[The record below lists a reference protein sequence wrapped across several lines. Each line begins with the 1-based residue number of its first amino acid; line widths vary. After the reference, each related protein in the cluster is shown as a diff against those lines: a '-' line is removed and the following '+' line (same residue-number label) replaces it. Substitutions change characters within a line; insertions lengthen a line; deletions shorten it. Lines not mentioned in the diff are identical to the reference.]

1 MKLIVA
7 DDVHPRYL
15 EGLDP
20 RVRVVRWAEGPP
32 PPEAEDAEFL
42 VATRAWMLP
51 YLGAL
56 RGLEVVQTLSAGVD
70 WIVEH
75 MPPGVVLADGRGVHD
90 VPVSEW
96 VLTALLVLAKDVPA
110 LVERQ
115 RAGAWDREA
124 RPGELWGREVAVLGY
139 GSIGRAVAA
148 RLAPFG
154 VRMLPV
160 ARRRRPGVETLQT
173 REAWLA
179 RVDAVVL
186 LLPLTRETRGLV
198 DAGFLSAMKPGAWL
212 VNAGRGA
219 LVDTSALLEALHAG
233 RIRAALDVTDPEPLP
248 PEHPLWRAPGA
259 WITPHLAGSSPRLRE
274 RGFALVRAQV
284 ARYLR
289 GEPLLNRVVEGY

>member
-42 VATRAWMLP
+42 VATRTWMLP
-51 YLGAL
+51 HLGAL

-70 WIVEH
+70 WIAEH
-75 MPPGVVLADGRGVHD
+75 VPSGVVLADGRGVHD

-124 RPGELWGREVAVLGY
+124 RPQELWGREVAILGY

-154 VRMLPV
+154 VRVLPV
-160 ARRRRPGVETLQT
+160 ARRRRPGVETL
-173 REAWLA
+173 EARARWLA

-186 LLPLTRETRGLV
+186 LLPLTQETRGLV

-233 RIRAALDVTDPEPLP
+233 RVRAAVDVTDPEPLP
-248 PEHPLWRAPGA
+248 PEHPLWRAPGV

-274 RGFALVRAQV
+274 RGFALVRAQA

-289 GEPLLNRVVEGY
+289 GEPLFNRVVEGY

>member
-1 MKLIVA
+1 MKLLVT

-20 RVRVVRWAEGPP
+20 GVRVVRWAEGPP
-32 PPEAEDAEFL
+32 PTEAEDAEFL
-42 VATRAWMLP
+42 VATRTWMLP
-51 YLGAL
+51 HLDAL

-70 WIVEH
+70 WIAEH
-75 MPPGVVLADGRGVHD
+75 VPPGVTLADGRGVHD
-90 VPVSEW
+90 VAVSEW
-96 VLTALLVLAKDVPA
+96 VLTALLVLAKNVPA

-115 RAGAWDREA
+115 RAGEWDQEA
-124 RPGELWGREVAVLGY
+124 RPRELWGHEVAILGY
-139 GSIGRAVAA
+139 GSIGRAVAV

-154 VRMLPV
+154 VRVLPV
-160 ARRRRPGVETLQT
+160 ARRHRPGVETL
-173 REAWLA
+173 EARARWLA

-186 LLPLTRETRGLV
+186 LLPLTQETRGLV

-219 LVDTSALLEALHAG
+219 LVETGALLEALHAG
-233 RIRAALDVTDPEPLP
+233 RVRAAVDVTDPEPLP
-248 PEHPLWRAPGA
+248 PEHPLWRAPGV

-289 GEPLLNRVVEGY
+289 GEPLFNRVVEGY